1 MIALDARCEKC
12 EKAVEVCDLCE
23 EPDCKHVVCH
33 DCLCVALHE
42 RQHQPHEHGD

>member
-12 EKAVEVCDLCE
+12 DKAVEVCDLCE
-23 EPDCKHVVCH
+23 EPDCKRVVCH

-42 RQHQPHEHGD
+42 RQHQPHQLGD